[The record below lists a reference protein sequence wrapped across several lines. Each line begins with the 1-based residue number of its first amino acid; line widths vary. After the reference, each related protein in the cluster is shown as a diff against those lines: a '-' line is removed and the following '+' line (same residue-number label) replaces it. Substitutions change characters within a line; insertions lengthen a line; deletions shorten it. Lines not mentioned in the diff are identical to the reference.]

1 MKFTIANALTIIDKY
16 KVENTKK
23 MGMTFNK
30 LCNSCT
36 NVDAIPKSE
45 YEARLKADMVT
56 ILEDLGLQFDKISF
70 CRKGEWKT
78 VPEIK
83 AEYRAVI
90 REKINTLKGESEDEK

>member
-1 MKFTIANALTIIDKY
+1 MKFTIANALTIIDKH
-16 KVENTKK
+16 KVESAKK
-23 MGMTFNK
+23 MGMTFNN

-45 YEARLKADMVT
+45 YEARLKADMVA
-56 ILEDLGLQFDKISF
+56 ILEDLDLQFDKISF